1 MSLYT
6 PHGLKIRL
14 HQERVL
20 TAYRDVL
27 HKDPEALNRALIL
40 TERWE
45 DLPEIVS
52 IATLGGIVF
61 FRSDM
66 LVESWFSLT
75 LVVFL
80 INGIADHITSFCTFL
95 FPVISRLI
103 LIPWAKLRLQYLVPI
118 AALSYAYF
126 ALGVGIGHT
135 AILLAL
141 FLAIFYIFSLPWMVL
156 GLLYRG
162 RLRKALLG
170 LPTHQEDAFIEA
182 SDLVAAQVDA
192 KIHWNEYNEQV

>member
-20 TAYRDVL
+20 AVYRDVL
-27 HKDPEALNRALIL
+27 YKDPEALNRALIL

-52 IATLGGIVF
+52 IAALGGIVF

-126 ALGVGIGHT
+126 PLGVGIGHT

-141 FLAIFYIFSLPWMVL
+141 FLAILYIFSLPWMVL